1 MEMKRMTK
9 KLPMCLLI
17 ASLIPSVVYA
27 AVLDATEDG
36 YIGLTPAAG
45 YRLATGECSE
55 CHASPQSLWYFQNEI
70 IGTPADQ
77 HSDAPGSLV
86 WLGSRKVLAEAKI
99 LNEDTIALSNGEPL
113 AFGIVPKIKTN
124 LSYFN
129 RTSLQYLMGHPVRLR
144 GEMEEGRGMPRF
156 VARTIWPL
164 NFKIMPTPPEPLAQN
179 ESLQQLVRSNNGGA
193 QHPFQ
198 TRVLWQ
204 RTPSAD
210 ASWQGKAVIGLMLN
224 GAQGDD
230 DEAHGGHFG
239 ILTGRYEQDGDWSR
253 WLVNNFY
260 NLDSYSEKGI
270 IAAPTPADKYLMDLN
285 NGQSYYRPSYMLVAI
300 MRDSS
305 IPQRYQSS
313 IDKVFDD
320 FYRHNVTYDHAKSNC
335 AGLSIDTLRQI
346 GWKVPERGSDGYLKA
361 VAAYFYVA
369 ITSKS
374 LKDARNVYNYIT
386 EESTR
391 LNPAAAFDAIG
402 NDMLMLANQHAGRPL
417 SPTERQF
424 SESVEALVYVH
435 IPQIPSSRAFG
446 QAPVYSFDEYLER
459 APADRSQWKI
469 VPVEPRPFPDHL
481 KGKVARE
488 LGKPSIVPVPV
499 AITFLLLLSTMV
511 AGGWWIARKLKR
523 RRA

>member
-1 MEMKRMTK
+1 M
-9 KLPMCLLI
+9 
-17 ASLIPSVVYA
+17 
-27 AVLDATEDG
+27 
-36 YIGLTPAAG
+36 
-45 YRLATGECSE
+45 
-55 CHASPQSLWYFQNEI
+55 
-70 IGTPADQ
+70 
-77 HSDAPGSLV
+77 
-86 WLGSRKVLAEAKI
+86 LG
-99 LNEDTIALSNGEPL
+99 NGETL

-129 RTSLQYLMGHPVRLR
+129 QASLHYLMEHPVRLR
-144 GEMEEGRGMPRF
+144 GELEDEKGVRKF

-164 NFKIMPTPPEPLAQN
+164 NFKIMPSITTPLAQD
-179 ESLQQLVRSNNGGA
+179 ESLQQLVRSNNGGSR
-193 QHPFQ
+193 HPFQ

-204 RTPSAD
+204 RATSSDSA
-210 ASWQGKAVIGLMLN
+210 WQGKSVIGLMLN

-230 DEAHGGHFG
+230 DEAHGGHFA
-239 ILTGRYEQDGDWSR
+239 ILTGQYEAGGDWSR

-270 IAAPTPADKYLMDLN
+270 IATPTPADKYLMDLN

-305 IPQRYQSS
+305 IPQLYQSS
-313 IDKVFDD
+313 INKVFED
-320 FYRHNVTYDHAKSNC
+320 FYRHNIPYDHAKSNC

-361 VAAYFYVA
+361 VAAYLYVA
-369 ITSKS
+369 ITGQS

-386 EESTR
+386 EEATR

-402 NDMLMLANQHAGRPL
+402 NDMLALANQHAARSL
-417 SPTERQF
+417 TATERQF
-424 SESVEALVYVH
+424 SESVEALVYVQ

-469 VPVEPRPFPDHL
+469 VPVEPRPFPQYL
-481 KGKVARE
+481 KDKAALE
-488 LGKPSIVPVPV
+488 LTKPSILPAPV
-499 AITFLLLLSTMV
+499 AIALLIILSILGL
-511 AGGWWIARKLKR
+511 GGYWIARKLKKR
-523 RRA
+523 RK

>member
-1 MEMKRMTK
+1 MKK
-9 KLPMCLLI
+9 NLPMWLLI
-17 ASLIPSVVYA
+17 AALMPSFVYA
-27 AVLDATEDG
+27 SALDATEDG
-36 YIGLTPAAG
+36 YIGLIPAG
-45 YRLATGECSE
+45 NYRLTKGRCDE
-55 CHASPQSLWYFQNEI
+55 CHASPQSLWYFKDEI
-70 IGTPADQ
+70 IGTTAYRP
-77 HSDAPGSLV
+77 SDDTVSLV
-86 WLGSRKVLAEAKI
+86 WLGSSKVFTNARI
-99 LNEDTIALSNGEPL
+99 LNEDTIALSNGETL

-129 RTSLQYLMGHPVRLR
+129 QASLDYLMDHPVRLR
-144 GEMEEGRGMPRF
+144 GEVMDDNGMPRF

-164 NFKIMPTPPEPLAQN
+164 NFKILSSPPKPLAQG

-193 QHPFQ
+193 QRPFQ

-204 RTPSAD
+204 RPPSPDSA
-210 ASWQGKAVIGLMLN
+210 WQGKAVIGLMLN

-239 ILTGRYEQDGDWSR
+239 ILTGQYQSDGDWSR

-305 IPQRYQSS
+305 IPQLYQSS
-313 IDKVFDD
+313 INKVFED
-320 FYRHNVTYDHAKSNC
+320 FYRHNITYDHAKSNC
-335 AGLSIDTLRQI
+335 AGISIDALRQI

-361 VAAYFYVA
+361 VAAYLYVA

-402 NDMLMLANQHAGRPL
+402 NDMLMLANQHA
-417 SPTERQF
+417 ERSLTLIERRF
-424 SESVEALVYVH
+424 SESIEALVYVQ

-469 VPVEPRPFPDHL
+469 VPVEPRPFPDNL
-481 KGKVARE
+481 KGKAALE
-488 LGKPSIVPVPV
+488 LAKPSIVPVPV
-499 AITFLLLLSTMV
+499 AIALLLMLSSIV
-511 AGGWWIARKLKR
+511 AGGWWISRKL
-523 RRA
+523 